1 MTTEI
6 LGYIATAVVMASF
19 LMSNIEWL
27 RFVNA
32 LGCCMWINYGIQIE
46 STPVVMTNC
55 GILAINVFH
64 IIKSKIK
71 KNEEDSNL

>member
-1 MTTEI
+1 
-6 LGYIATAVVMASF
+6 
-19 LMSNIEWL
+19 
-27 RFVNA
+27 
-32 LGCCMWINYGIQIE
+32 MWINYGIQIE

-64 IIKSKIK
+64 IIKSKTK